1 MAANDELVLILDSD
15 VELKLDYD
23 ESGDMTLV
31 DDVPYAQHYEEY
43 TGNYVVVPVL
53 YDEQELLTRN
63 KLLRDNVTVKEIPI
77 TTTANP
83 YGGKTVVIG

>member
-15 VELKLDYD
+15 IELKLDYD

-31 DDVPYAQHYEEY
+31 DDVPYAQHYDEY
-43 TGNYVVVPVL
+43 TGNYVVTPVL

-77 TTTANP
+77 TTTTNP